1 MAVLQVWCS
10 VVIVAIYGTIAATAS
25 VSSSSPNQDLTIIG
39 LVGQQWGSQQ
49 AIAGV
54 DDALDDI
61 NNNTELLSGYK
72 LKYLQHSSP
81 SFVTTSE
88 VILGFN

>member
-1 MAVLQVWCS
+1 MWCS

-25 VSSSSPNQDLTIIG
+25 VTSSSPREDLTIIG
-39 LVGQQWGSQQ
+39 LVGQQWGSQR
-49 AIAGV
+49 AIAGI

-72 LKYLQHSSP
+72 LKYLQHAPPP
-81 SFVTTSE
+81 SVTTPE
-88 VILGFN
+88 VIFGFN

>member
-1 MAVLQVWCS
+1 MVGLQVWYS

-25 VSSSSPNQDLTIIG
+25 VSSSSPSQDLTIG
-39 LVGQQWGSQQ
+39 LVGQQRGSQ
-49 AIAGV
+49 ARAGI

-72 LKYLQHSSP
+72 LKYLQHAPPSS
-81 SFVTTSE
+81 VITSE
-88 VILGFN
+88 VIIRI